1 MKINLCRVD
10 ERLIHGQVM
19 TAWVKKFWIK
29 KIILVDDELASDDFM
44 KEVLA
49 LSAPSGV
56 KVEVRS
62 VEDTLQTVNA
72 SQNDES
78 TLLLFKEVKYAY
90 ELYKIGFDMKELN
103 IGNVGSS
110 PVRKAITTQVYMSE
124 EEKNMC
130 REMNEKGVYV
140 YIQKLPQDS
149 QVDVMTKI

>member
-1 MKINLCRVD
+1 MKISLCRVD

-19 TAWVKKFWIK
+19 TAWVKKCWIK

-44 KEVLA
+44 KEVLS

-62 VEDTLQTVNA
+62 VEDTLKTVTE
-72 SQNDES
+72 SESDES
-78 TLLLFKEVKYAY
+78 TLLLFKEIKYAY
-90 ELYKIGFDMKELN
+90 ELFKIGFDLKELD

-110 PVRKAITTQVYMSE
+110 PVRKAITNQVYVSE
-124 EEKNMC
+124 EEKQMC

-149 QVDVMTKI
+149 QVDIMTKI

>member
-19 TAWVKKFWIK
+19 TAWVKKCWIK

-62 VEDTLQTVNA
+62 VEDTLQTIN
-72 SQNDES
+72 SSDSDES
-78 TLLLFKEVKYAY
+78 TLLLFKEVKFAY
-90 ELYKIGFDMKELN
+90 ELYKVGYDLKELN
-103 IGNVGSS
+103 IGNIGSS
-110 PVRKAITTQVYMSE
+110 PIRKAITNQVYMSE
-124 EEKNMC
+124 DEKAMC
-130 REMNEKGVYV
+130 RELNEKGVYV

>member
-62 VEDTLQTVNA
+62 VEDTLQCVNA

-90 ELYKIGFDMKELN
+90 ELYKIGFDLKELN